1 MPPGT
6 WDDWSSGATGV
17 NDFFEIEDMISSG
30 AYTRYWDDI
39 AKVPYLYSPSMHQG
53 HFISYE
59 DAESLTYKIEYLL
72 ELGLGGVMFWEVTAD
87 RNDTLLDV
95 IIENMEPAIP

>member
-1 MPPGT
+1 
-6 WDDWSSGATGV
+6 
-17 NDFFEIEDMISSG
+17 
-30 AYTRYWDDI
+30 
-39 AKVPYLYSPSMHQG
+39 MHQG

-59 DAESLTYKIEYLL
+59 DAESLPYKIEYLL

-95 IIENMEPAIP
+95 IIENMEPVIP